1 MLQKQN
7 LVEISNLTIKRISPM
22 QETKIQIQDAFKQ
35 NMNDG
40 GSCSESEPFALR
52 TLDDSM
58 EPEFATGCIVIIDPS
73 NAYHDGSYV
82 FAKDNKDE
90 YIFRRLRIMG
100 ERYFLEP
107 LNDLYETFEI
117 SGPKQIEGIITQ
129 RAGTRRSYHKRY
141 D

>member
-1 MLQKQN
+1 
-7 LVEISNLTIKRISPM
+7 M

-35 NMNDG
+35 NMGDG

-58 EPEFATGCIVIIDPS
+58 EPEFAKGCIIIIDPS
-73 NAYHDGSYV
+73 HVYRDGSYV

-90 YIFRRLRIMG
+90 YIFRRLRIIDQ
-100 ERYFLEP
+100 RYFLEP

-117 SGPKQIEGIITQ
+117 KSPKQIEGIITQ
-129 RAGTRRSYHKRY
+129 RAGKRRTYHKRY

>member
-1 MLQKQN
+1 
-7 LVEISNLTIKRISPM
+7 M

-58 EPEFATGCIVIIDPS
+58 EPEFATGCIIIIDPS

-90 YIFRRLRIMG
+90 YIFRRLRILDD
-100 ERYFLEP
+100 RYFLEP
-107 LNDLYETFEI
+107 LNDLYETFELNNI
-117 SGPKQIEGIITQ
+117 KQVEGIITQ
-129 RAGTRRSYHKRY
+129 RAGKRRSYHKHY
-141 D
+141 E